1 MHLYSMTNYS
11 YKKNYKRIFGLV
23 GRGISYSFSKDYFMR
38 KFEKEFIHEVTY
50 EIFDIPKIED
60 ILSIFKNPFLKGCNI
75 TIPYKKS
82 IIPFLNK
89 LMPEAKSIGSVNV
102 VKINEERHCIGYNT
116 DVLGFE
122 LSFKKDIN
130 KLSYQNPKAL
140 ILGTGGVSRSISFV
154 LKKMGIP
161 YKYVS
166 RMKNKDFLVYEEVN
180 QYLLE
185 DYKIIINCT
194 PLGTFP
200 NIHSCPPLPYQ
211 FISSQHYLYDLV
223 YNPSKTLFLK
233 KGEEKGSTIRNG
245 LEMLRIQAEESWK
258 IWNSLK

>member
-1 MHLYSMTNYS
+1 MYSS
-11 YKKNYKRIFGLV
+11 YKNYKRIFGLV
-23 GRGISYSFSKDYFMR
+23 GRGISYSFSRDYFIK
-38 KFEKEFIHEVTY
+38 KFKKESISEVTY
-50 EIFDIPKIED
+50 EIYDIPKIED
-60 ILSIFKNPFLKGCNI
+60 VLWIFKNPSLKGCNI

-89 LMPEAKSIGSVNV
+89 LTPEVKSIGSVNV
-102 VKINEERHCIGYNT
+102 VKINEEKHRIGYNT

-122 LSFKKDIN
+122 FSFKKDIN
-130 KLSYQNPKAL
+130 KLSYKNPKAL
-140 ILGTGGVSRSISFV
+140 ILGTGGVSRSVSFI

-161 YKYVS
+161 YRYVS
-166 RMKNKDFLVYEEVN
+166 RRKNKDFFVYEEVN

-185 DYKIIINCT
+185 DHKIIINCT

-200 NIHSCPPLPYQ
+200 NIHLCPPLPYK
-211 FISSQHYLYDLV
+211 FLSSKHYLYDLV